1 MISFH
6 WNKSSVIVAVQDAIQ
21 SATGLEPSVKAV
33 VGTKS
38 DGARVDGDNQA
49 GDSSLQSDV
58 LSAVTQLLSQS
69 QEVIIIF
76 FNSVGVL
83 TQVYRPGDSKYYSN
97 PVMKIPNTSIFF
109 IVCFTN

>member
-1 MISFH
+1 MMSFH
-6 WNKSSVIVAVQDAIQ
+6 KNKSSVVTKCFVAVQDAIQ

-33 VGTKS
+33 VGAKS

-69 QEVIIIF
+69 QEVIIF
-76 FNSVGVL
+76 LFCTGFETGL
-83 TQVYRPGDSKYYSN
+83 QA
-97 PVMKIPNTSIFF
+97 
-109 IVCFTN
+109 